1 MARDLPSLPSL
12 LAFEAAARHL
22 NFTVTAKELHLTQA
36 AISHQIK
43 NLEDHLGTKLFV
55 RHNRALMLT
64 TAGVQYLESVRDAI
78 NVLQS
83 ATLRMRRE
91 KATEVLTVH
100 CLPTYAMRCLIP
112 RLPEF
117 QALHPHITVQLLT
130 HVTFDQFRQRSY
142 DVAFRYGTGHWQ
154 GLRANCLTR
163 EEIFPVCTPALA
175 ARIDPME
182 PLAGLSQLTQIRT
195 YFSST
200 YQDDWPV
207 WLDAADLST
216 AEFAGEAIFNLQ
228 ITSVQAMADGLGL
241 GLGRT
246 PLVDAY
252 LADGRLCAPFAL
264 RLETGSGYYIVTPV
278 EKAEMNKVQLFWQ
291 WASSALL
298 SVPQTGKGGFAVMRR
313 A

>member
-1 MARDLPSLPSL
+1 MARDLPSLSSL

-55 RHNRALMLT
+55 RRNRALMLT
-64 TAGVQYLESVRDAI
+64 TAGQQYLESVREAI
-78 NVLQS
+78 AVLQS
-83 ATLRMRRE
+83 ATLRTRRD

-117 QALHPHITVQLLT
+117 QARHPHITVQLLT

-154 GLRANCLTR
+154 GLKSARLAR

-175 ARIDPME
+175 AHIDPSA
-182 PLAGLSQLTQIRT
+182 PLAGLGRLTQIRT
-195 YFSST
+195 FFSST

-207 WLDAADLST
+207 WLEAAGLT
-216 AEFAGEAIFNLQ
+216 GAEFAGEIIFNLQ
-228 ITSVQAMADGLGL
+228 ITSVQAMVDGLGL

-252 LADGRLCAPFAL
+252 LAEGRLCAPFGP
-264 RLETGSGYYIVTPV
+264 RLETGSGYYIVSPQ
-278 EKAEMNKVQLFWQ
+278 EKAEQEKVRVFWQ
-291 WASSALL
+291 WATAALQTA
-298 SVPQTGKGGFAVMRR
+298 PQASGGGHAAARR